1 MTERPATAAPEPGTL
16 LADRYR
22 LSSRIAAGGMAQ
34 VWQATDTVLEREVAV
49 KILHPHLAADE
60 TFVARFRAEAVSAAR
75 LRHPNIVAIYD
86 TCSGDGV
93 EAIVMEMVRGQ
104 NLRMYL
110 DQHGPLDPAEAV
122 HIVAEVADA
131 LAASHRAG
139 LVHRDIKPANVLIR
153 EDGQVMVTDFGI
165 AKLRSESADL
175 TQTGMMIGSVRYL
188 SPEQVEGREVDPRTD
203 VYALGIVLYEA
214 LTGRVPFQA
223 DTDTATAL
231 ARLHQQ
237 PARPRTLRPG
247 IPRDL
252 ETVGLRALAL
262 DPSERFSS
270 AVEFRAAL
278 LAAPTTDD
286 PTMASVAPTGIAPVP
301 VAPAPRRAAP
311 PPTFAQS
318 ERRWLIPTLLIIVI
332 ATALGLAGVLF
343 GQTEA
348 GRDLFQRAR
357 DAVSAGDG
365 RETLDAGVGN
375 ATNGSGQGDTLAIA
389 ELIDFDPLGDDIE
402 RRDLLPLALD
412 GDPATAWSTEQYSTV
427 DLGGVKSGVGL
438 IADLG
443 ERVVVRRVEVRSPT
457 RGWAGEV
464 HVGDDPEAWRAGPSG
479 PVATLG
485 GDDGVDDE
493 VVVADTG
500 DAQGRYVLLWF
511 TRLGDAAP
519 HRVEVADLRIAG

>member
-1 MTERPATAAPEPGTL
+1 VTERPATAAPAPGTL

-22 LSSRIAAGGMAQ
+22 LTSRIAAGGMAQ
-34 VWQATDTVLEREVAV
+34 VWQATDTILEREVAV

-188 SPEQVEGREVDPRTD
+188 SPEQVEGRDVDPRTD

-247 IPRDL
+247 IPREL
-252 ETVGLRALAL
+252 EAVGLRALAL
-262 DPSERFSS
+262 NPSERYSS

-286 PTMASVAPTGIAPVP
+286 PTMASASPTGIAPVP

-357 DAVSAGDG
+357 EAVSAGESTTSGAD
-365 RETLDAGVGN
+365 N
-375 ATNGSGQGDTLAIA
+375 AANDSGPTEALAIA
-389 ELIDFDPLGDDIE
+389 ELTDFDPLGDNIE
-402 RRDLLPLALD
+402 RRDLLGFALD
-412 GDPATAWSTEQYSTV
+412 GNGETSWNTEQYTNR
-427 DLGGVKSGVGL
+427 DLNKPGVGL
-438 IADLG
+438 LLDLG
-443 ERVVVRRVEVRSPT
+443 APQRLDRLVVRSPSV
-457 RGWAGEV
+457 GWNAEV
-464 HVGDDPEAWRAGPSG
+464 YVGDDPTAWRAGPSG
-479 PVATLG
+479 PVDAVSDAG
-485 GDDGVDDE
+485 GDAAFDLGATE
-493 VVVADTG
+493 
-500 DAQGRYVLLWF
+500 GRFVLLWI
-511 TRLGDAAP
+511 TRLRAEVP
-519 HRVEVADLRIAG
+519 HLVSVSDLVVQG